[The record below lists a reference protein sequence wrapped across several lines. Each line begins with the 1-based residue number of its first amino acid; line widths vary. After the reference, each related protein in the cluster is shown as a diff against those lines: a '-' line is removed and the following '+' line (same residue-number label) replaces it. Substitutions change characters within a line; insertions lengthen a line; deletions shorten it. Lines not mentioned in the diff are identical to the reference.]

1 MRTRPTR
8 EQTRQRLFEAAAKVF
23 EEEGIGAATI
33 EAITEAAGYTRGA
46 FYSNFVDLDDLVG
59 AMLHD
64 HIERSAARYVEL
76 VDRSTSPSDLMSAL
90 REVDRSVQDP
100 LGRSPVL
107 HHELVLYATRAEST
121 RAGLVEYL
129 RARRAIVEDVLR
141 RGRLTVRVDASE
153 IAKLVL
159 AIEDG
164 FRLHQLIDPATTP
177 SDSFVVATSL
187 LWEMMTS
194 AHS

>member
-1 MRTRPTR
+1 
-8 EQTRQRLFEAAAKVF
+8 
-23 EEEGIGAATI
+23 
-33 EAITEAAGYTRGA
+33 
-46 FYSNFVDLDDLVG
+46 
-59 AMLHD
+59 MLHD
-64 HIERSAARYVEL
+64 HIERSAACYVKL
-76 VDRSTSPSDLMSAL
+76 VERSTSPSDLMAAL

-107 HHELVLYATRAEST
+107 HLELVLYATRAEPT
-121 RAGLVEYL
+121 REGLVEYL

-141 RGRLTVRVDASE
+141 RGPLTVGVDASE

-177 SDSFVVATSL
+177 SDSFLVATRL

-194 AHS
+194 AHTSDGPPGSF